1 MKVNDTRKDLE
12 PTALAFEKLFVN
24 NGALSEIEAYIQR
37 FNPIKV
43 MKMEHMEIR
52 HSAILAWLFDP
63 KESHGLEDK
72 FLKAFLSEA
81 IRGRD
86 EKGNITALDIT
97 RADLRDATIRA
108 EWQHIDLFVSCDFTH
123 LKKRT
128 TWAFVIENK
137 FHSTQYK
144 GQLQKYREKIEAIF
158 DAADRKIDIK
168 INGIYLT
175 LHEDP
180 PEDTSFVSLK
190 YHDVVSLLENTIQQN
205 AHCLTPEVSVFLG
218 HYINILN
225 EATGMSKTQT
235 KMEKLAR
242 ELYLEHKKVIDFVV
256 EHGASTDFAFAA
268 RALFDDPSEYLE
280 LKTIGKR
287 SFYYND
293 MGNSIISFLPESWAD
308 AFDGDSAD
316 GYEWPGCED
325 WWAEYPIIAW
335 LQIKQDTGEKA
346 DGRKGQ
352 LRLIA
357 EVGRLSDWPARK
369 NLIERIKET
378 ANKNDMGK
386 TIKFQAGAEN
396 EGKKYSKFLKHNSLA
411 VKDVHDSEEIE
422 KAMRTLLKKFQP
434 EFDAI
439 GEALKGFHKYGK
451 GAE

>member
-1 MKVNDTRKDLE
+1 MKTSETRKSLE
-12 PTALAFEKLFVN
+12 PTPLAFEKLFVN

-86 EKGNITALDIT
+86 EKGNITALDVA
-97 RADLRDATIRA
+97 RADLRGATIRT
-108 EWQHIDLFVSCDFTH
+108 EWQHIDLFVSCDFTP
-123 LKKRT
+123 LKKPT

-137 FHSTQYK
+137 FHSKQYK
-144 GQLQKYREKIEAIF
+144 GQLQNYREKIEAIF
-158 DAADRKIDIK
+158 DADDREIDIK

-205 AHCLTPEVSVFLG
+205 SHCLTPEVSVFLT

-268 RALFDDPSEYLE
+268 RALFNDPTEGLE
-280 LKTIGKR
+280 LKTIGER
-287 SFYYND
+287 DFYYND
-293 MGNSIISFLPESWAD
+293 MSNSIISFLPESWAD
-308 AFDGDSAD
+308 AFDGESEE
-316 GYEWPGCED
+316 GFEWPGCED
-325 WWAEYPIIAW
+325 WWAEYPMIAW
-335 LQIKQDTGEKA
+335 LEIKQDSGKNA
-346 DGRKGQ
+346 DGKKGQ
-352 LRLIA
+352 LRLNA
-357 EVGRLSDWPARK
+357 EVGRLAEWSARK
-369 NLIERIKET
+369 DAIERVKAAAI
-378 ANKNDMGK
+378 ANKMSK
-386 TIKFQAGAEN
+386 TIKFQSGAEN
-396 EGKKYSKFLKHNSLA
+396 EGKKYSKFLKQNSLV

-451 GAE
+451 GA